1 MPPDEPF
8 ETILQTIATAD
19 HYTIGD
25 FLMDLFSVTGRSG
38 RHGRMLGSFLRGET
52 VYSLGDVLE
61 RLDKVVRGR
70 PENPRECP
78 YTLDTPY
85 RLLKS
90 GHAALTSYAAQKVH
104 DRLSVEQRAAVDPE
118 SGLHVFTRRQKTEPI
133 KLRLS
138 WDTYGASTFEDVQA
152 ILKKHQPLTF
162 NLIQQLAI
170 PGRHDPEKGY
180 RYRPPDF
187 VCMKKT
193 LCVLSLTC
201 YRLQHRCS
209 HRSTI
214 HTTEMQR
221 GYKSSTESYSYQM
234 GQHRLSLI
242 MQADCVL
249 HQAIAMC
256 STSSR
261 G

>member
-1 MPPDEPF
+1 MPPGKPF
-8 ETILQTIATAD
+8 ETILQVIMTAG

-25 FLMDLFSVTGRSG
+25 FLMDLFSVPGRSAS
-38 RHGRMLGSFLRGET
+38 HGRMLGSFLRGET

-61 RLDKVVRGR
+61 RLDAVVRGR
-70 PENPRECP
+70 PKNSQEHS

-85 RLLKS
+85 KLLKS
-90 GHAALTSYAAQKVH
+90 GHAALTSYTAQKVR
-104 DRLSVEQRAAVDPE
+104 DQLLVEQHAAVDPE
-118 SGLHVFTRRQKTEPI
+118 SGLHVFTRRKKAEPV

-138 WDTYGASTFEDVQA
+138 WDTYGATTFEDVQA
-152 ILKKHQPLTF
+152 ILEKHQPLTF

-187 VCMKKT
+187 VCRKQT
-193 LCVLSLTC
+193 LHVLSLTHC
-201 YRLQHRCS
+201 RLQHRCS

-214 HTTEMQR
+214 HIIEMQR
-221 GYKSSTESYSYQM
+221 GYKSSMESYSYRM
-234 GQHRLSLI
+234 EQHRPSLI

-249 HQAIAMC
+249 HPVTAMY

-261 G
+261 R